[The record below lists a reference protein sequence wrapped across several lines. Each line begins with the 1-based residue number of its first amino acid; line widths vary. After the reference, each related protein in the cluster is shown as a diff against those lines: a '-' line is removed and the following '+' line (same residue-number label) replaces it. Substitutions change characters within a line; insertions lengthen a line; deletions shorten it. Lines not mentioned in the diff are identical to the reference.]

1 VTIIEQTYNLLE
13 SEYKSFAGLKI
24 SDVRVGQYLTAVAL
38 SDGSIGIA
46 SSLEDEHPFCSKEER
61 DFGDFTPLKI
71 TGRNVLDL
79 LRSRK
84 DSKLMAS
91 LKIAVLN
98 AISSGIILSG
108 KYRIVENCDPADM
121 VDYSGHKTVTI
132 VGAFQSYIRKI
143 SETESKLFVLELNEN
158 AFKDEDKK
166 YFVPASEYGKIIP
179 LSDVIIVTGQTLVN
193 GTIDE
198 LLNFVKKDSEVIVT
212 GPSGS
217 ILPDVLFKNGVSKI
231 GAIRITKPG
240 LVFDV
245 VGQGGLGY
253 HLFRYCAQKICI
265 LKGNE

>member
-1 VTIIEQTYNLLE
+1 MIIEQTISELE
-13 SEYKSFAGLKI
+13 SEHKTFAGLQI
-24 SDVRVGQYLTAVAL
+24 SDVRVGQYLTAVVL

-71 TGRNVLDL
+71 KGQNVLDL
-79 LRSRK
+79 LRSRQ
-84 DSKLMAS
+84 DSKLVAS

-98 AISSGIILSG
+98 AISSGMILSG
-108 KYRIVENCDPADM
+108 KYRVVENCDPADL
-121 VDYSGHKTVTI
+121 VDFSGNKTVTI

-143 SETESKLFVLELNEN
+143 SQTESRLYVLELNEN
-158 AFKDEDKK
+158 ALKQEDKK
-166 YFVPASEYGKIIP
+166 YFVPASEFGKVIP
-179 LSDVIIVTGQTLVN
+179 LSDIIIITGQTLVN

-198 LLNFVKKDSEVIVT
+198 LLNFVKKDSTVIVT

-217 ILPDVLFKNGVSKI
+217 ILPDVLFRNGVSMI
-231 GAIRITKPG
+231 GALRIVKPE